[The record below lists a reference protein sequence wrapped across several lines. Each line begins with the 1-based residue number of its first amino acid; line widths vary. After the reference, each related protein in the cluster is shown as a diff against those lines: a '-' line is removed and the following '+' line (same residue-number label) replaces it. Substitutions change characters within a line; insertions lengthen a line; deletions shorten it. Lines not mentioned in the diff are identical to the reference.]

1 MWHPDDYL
9 DRLYRKLEEQRKTAS
24 QEPSAAERERLRG
37 RLQDLLGR
45 FEEEEAP
52 LQPKLLESE
61 EMADGITRQRIE
73 YSTAEGLRVPAYLL
87 LPKEARTGRRPAV
100 LAWHG
105 HGYGS
110 REAVGLLPDGT
121 LNPGP
126 PGIHRNFA
134 VELARRGLVVLVPE
148 IVGFG
153 DRRIRQEAD
162 GEPGSNSCFPI
173 GAALLLAGRTIAGLR
188 AWEARRAADYLLTRD
203 DVDGQR
209 IGCFGFSGGGM
220 VASLSAALDD
230 RMKATVITGYSNT
243 YKTSI
248 LDRRH
253 CLDNYIPGILTEA
266 EMPDLL
272 ALIAPREL
280 YLEAGTEDH
289 LFPVEQVKAV
299 YQGLA
304 ELYQSLGAGDAIGL
318 DVFEGKHEICGR
330 RSFDW
335 IASRLKA

>member
-1 MWHPDDYL
+1 
-9 DRLYRKLEEQRKTAS
+9 
-24 QEPSAAERERLRG
+24 
-37 RLQDLLGR
+37 
-45 FEEEEAP
+45 
-52 LQPKLLESE
+52 
-61 EMADGITRQRIE
+61 
-73 YSTAEGLRVPAYLL
+73 
-87 LPKEARTGRRPAV
+87 
-100 LAWHG
+100 
-105 HGYGS
+105 
-110 REAVGLLPDGT
+110 
-121 LNPGP
+121 
-126 PGIHRNFA
+126 
-134 VELARRGLVVLVPE
+134 
-148 IVGFG
+148 
-153 DRRIRQEAD
+153 
-162 GEPGSNSCFPI
+162 
-173 GAALLLAGRTIAGLR
+173 
-188 AWEARRAADYLLTRD
+188 
-203 DVDGQR
+203 
-209 IGCFGFSGGGM
+209 
-220 VASLSAALDD
+220 
-230 RMKATVITGYSNT
+230 MKATVITGYSNT

-253 CLDNYIPGILTEA
+253 CLDNYIPGILAEA

>member
-1 MWHPDDYL
+1 MWYPDEYMEKLYTRLEEKRAAAGGDSAG
-9 DRLYRKLEEQRKTAS
+9 DRL
-24 QEPSAAERERLRG
+24 RLRG
-37 RLQDLLGR
+37 RLQEALGR
-45 FEEEEAP
+45 FDEDEVP
-52 LQPKLLESE
+52 LQPRVLESTKD
-61 EMADGITRQRIE
+61 ADGITRQRIE

-87 LPKEARTGRRPAV
+87 LPKESRTGRRPAV

-121 LNPGP
+121 PNPGA

-134 VELARRGLVVLVPE
+134 VELARRGLIVLVPE

-153 DRRIRQEAD
+153 DRRIRSEAD

-173 GAALLLAGRTIAGLR
+173 GAMLLMAGRSIAGLR
-188 AWEARRAADYLLTRD
+188 AWEAGRAADYLLTRD
-203 DVDGQR
+203 DVDPQR

-220 VASLSAALDD
+220 VASLSAALDE
-230 RMKATVITGYSNT
+230 RMRATVITGYSST
-243 YKTSI
+243 YRASI

-253 CLDNYIPGILTEA
+253 CLDNYIPGILKEA

-272 ALIAPREL
+272 ALISPRDL
-280 YLEAGTEDH
+280 YLEAGTEDP
-289 LFPVEQVKAV
+289 LFPAEQVREVHAMLSDV
-299 YQGLA
+299 YN
-304 ELYQSLGAGDAIGL
+304 SMGAGDRIGL
-318 DVFEGKHEICGR
+318 DIFEGKHEICGR

-335 IASRLKA
+335 LASRLKA